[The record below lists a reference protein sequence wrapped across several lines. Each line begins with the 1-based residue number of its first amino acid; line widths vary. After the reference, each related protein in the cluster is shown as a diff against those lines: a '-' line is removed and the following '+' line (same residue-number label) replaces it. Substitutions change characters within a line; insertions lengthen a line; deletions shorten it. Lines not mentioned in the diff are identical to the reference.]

1 MGISRSS
8 ILVSFLFSFLAGFLV
23 SIGTSSSIH
32 KDFFYC
38 LSHHSK
44 TNAIPI
50 YTPKSSN
57 YTSILQSNIANFR
70 FNSSSTRKPDLIITP
85 LQESHVQAA
94 VICSR
99 KYGLQI
105 KVRSGG
111 HDFEGLSYISD
122 VPFIIVDM
130 FNLRSIKVGV
140 RHKQAWVQSGAT
152 LGEVYYRIAEKS
164 QTLAFPAGPA
174 ATVGV
179 GGHLSGGGYGYML
192 RKYGMAADNVINAR
206 IVDANGRLLNKKTM
220 GKDLFWAI
228 RGGGGGNFG
237 IVIAWKIRLVSVP
250 RNVTVFSVNRS
261 LAQGATNIVHRWQE
275 VAHQLPPELVI
286 LVILT
291 AVNSA
296 PKGEKTIVGTFSS
309 LFLGDAKKLQKLM
322 KQRFPELGLGSKDC
336 TEMSWIQSVLFL
348 DGMFLNGTASSV
360 DILLKRT
367 KPKLLFKVKSDYVKK
382 PIPQI
387 GLEGLWERLLK
398 EDQTISVLVP
408 YGGRMSEISESKI
421 PYAHRGGN
429 IFKIVYMGYWIRE
442 EEPSE
447 KYIDRVRRLYEYMTP
462 YVSKSPREA
471 YINYRDLDL
480 GQNKNGTTTYLEAKV
495 WGEKYYKGNFNR
507 LLNVKTKVDPNN
519 FFRHEQSVPSIA
531 Y

>member
-8 ILVSFLFSFLAGFLV
+8 ILVSFLFSFLAGFSV

-57 YTSILQSNIANFR
+57 YSSILQSNIANFR

-85 LQESHVQAA
+85 LQESHIQAA

-130 FNLRSIKVGV
+130 FNLRSIEVDVK
-140 RHKQAWVQSGAT
+140 HKQAWVQSGAT

-164 QTLAFPAGPA
+164 KTLAFPAGPA

-192 RKYGMAADNVINAR
+192 RKHGMAADNVINAR
-206 IVDANGRLLNKKTM
+206 IIDVHGRLLNKRTM

-237 IVIAWKIRLVSVP
+237 IVVAWKIRLVSVP
-250 RNVTVFSVNRS
+250 RNVTVFSVNRN
-261 LAQGATNIVHRWQE
+261 LAQGVTNIVHRWQE
-275 VAHQLPPELVI
+275 VSHQLPPELVI

-291 AVNSA
+291 AANSA
-296 PKGEKTIVGTFSS
+296 PKGEKTIVATFSS
-309 LFLGDAKKLQKLM
+309 MFLGDAKKLQKLM
-322 KQRFPELGLGSKDC
+322 KKSFPELGLESKDC

-348 DGMFLNGTASSV
+348 DGMFLDGVPTSV

-367 KPKLLFKVKSDYVKK
+367 KPKLFFKVKSDYVKK

-387 GLEGLWERLLK
+387 GLEGLWERLFK
-398 EDQTISVLVP
+398 EEQTMSVLVP
-408 YGGRMSEISESKI
+408 YGGRMNEISESKI
-421 PYAHRGGN
+421 PYAHRDGN

-471 YINYRDLDL
+471 YVNYRDLDL

-507 LLNVKTKVDPNN
+507 LVHVKTKVDPNN
-519 FFRHEQSVPSIA
+519 FFRHEQSIPSIA